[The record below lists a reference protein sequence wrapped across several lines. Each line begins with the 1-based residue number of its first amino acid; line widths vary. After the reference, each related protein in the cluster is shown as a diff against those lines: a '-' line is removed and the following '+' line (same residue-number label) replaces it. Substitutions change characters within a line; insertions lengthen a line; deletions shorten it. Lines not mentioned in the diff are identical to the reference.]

1 MTERTRAPG
10 TGGWPPNFPIE
21 SSGGVAQ
28 GLVVRSVS
36 GAIEGRTTGS
46 RRRCSSTNCPGW
58 FIGVLW
64 ESGQQAY
71 LCSEGWRY
79 DPASRTVRVV
89 DGGEIS
95 ARFVSPA
102 PLGIEPPPPRRVA
115 RARRARPPEGLAGP
129 TDRPEPV
136 LVTSVHLT

>member
-10 TGGWPPNFPIE
+10 TGDWPTTFPIE
-21 SSGGVAQ
+21 PSGGVAE

-64 ESGQQAY
+64 ESGQQTY

-102 PLGIEPPPPRRVA
+102 PLGIEPLPRTEWPA
-115 RARRARPPEGLAGP
+115 RAALAHRKGWRIPPTGP
-129 TDRPEPV
+129 NP
-136 LVTSVHLT
+136 SS